1 MVKEELRKVFYGIY
15 KVVSIVIIVLID
27 SLITFNS
34 LLPY

>member
-1 MVKEELRKVFYGIY
+1 MVKEELRKVFYRIY

-27 SLITFNS
+27 LLITFNS